1 METYICTVVGGGFT
15 RWSGTAFDCSLTGN
29 NIVLIHFMY
38 PGVASTCTSAISGN
52 GTSVDNSTSGI
63 EPCYT
68 SELSVTISTH
78 MDGQS
83 VVCSRDS
90 TVIGSDS
97 LQVAGKQRHSVIIVY

>member
-1 METYICTVVGGGFT
+1 
-15 RWSGTAFDCSLTGN
+15 
-29 NIVLIHFMY
+29 MY
-38 PGVASTCTSAISGN
+38 PGAVSSCTSAIRGN

-68 SELSVTISTH
+68 SELSVTISTN

-83 VVCSRDS
+83 VVCSRDA

-97 LQVAGKQRHSVIIVY
+97 LQVAGKQRHSVTIVY